1 MTIEAKID
9 YLQVSAYIAESDLS
23 SRKIEKIAPTK
34 FYKRGYQ
41 DANGTRYFYGNPNS
55 NKTLVVMAGK
65 ALDNIRNEGY
75 SEKDLLSSLLARNGK
90 FTRCDLA
97 ITQYDEPEIYGL
109 EVFQDWYKKGL
120 VESPLAARGG
130 KLVSSL
136 NLEGETYPE
145 TFYIGDLKKRG
156 KKGLFRAYDK
166 GAQIDIGRFLMI
178 RWELEERGENSHQS
192 VKRIAAGDS
201 VASVFRSRFDVNSE
215 GFQAVLS
222 AEKASI
228 ERGLGKEKD
237 DMLSEDEKRWKWLI
251 EQVAPTL
258 RNAIHKE
265 GELAGLSD
273 NVSRFIIASGLR
285 AEMMHAAERL
295 ARMKR
300 LGDN

>member
-9 YLQVSAYIAESDLS
+9 YLQASADIAESDLS

-55 NKTLVVMAGK
+55 KKAFVVMAGK
-65 ALDNIRNEGY
+65 ALDNIRNEGF
-75 SEKDLLSSLLARNGK
+75 SEKDLLSSLLDRNGK

-97 ITQYDEPEIYGL
+97 ITQYDEPKICGL
-109 EVFQDWYKKGL
+109 EDFQAWFKQGL
-120 VESPLAARGG
+120 IDSPLVARGG

-136 NLEGETYPE
+136 DLEGETYPE

-201 VASVFRSRFDVNSE
+201 VASVFRSRFDVRSDD
-215 GFQAVLS
+215 FQAVLN

-237 DMLSEDEKRWKWLI
+237 DMLTEEERRWRWLI
-251 EQVAPTL
+251 EQVAPSL
-258 RNAIHKE
+258 KKAIDME
-265 GELAGLSD
+265 GELAGLSE
-273 NVSRFIIASGLR
+273 NVARFIIASGLR
-285 AEMMHAAERL
+285 PEMMNAAERL

>member
-9 YLQVSAYIAESDLS
+9 YLQASAEISEAEFSA
-23 SRKIEKIAPTK
+23 RNITKIPPTK
-34 FYKRGYQ
+34 FYKRGYK
-41 DANGTRYFYGNPNS
+41 DAQGTRYFFGNPNS
-55 NKTLVVMAGK
+55 KKALVVMAGQ
-65 ALDNIRNEGY
+65 ALDNIRNAGF
-75 SEKDLLSSLLARNGK
+75 SEKDLLSSLLERKGK

-97 ITQYDEPEIYGL
+97 ITQYDEPKIYGL
-109 EVFQDWYKKGL
+109 EDFQTWYKEGL
-120 VESPLAARGG
+120 VESPLAQRGG

-145 TFYIGDLKKRG
+145 TFYIGDLQKRG

-166 GAQIDIGRFLMI
+166 GAQIDIGRFLMV
-178 RWELEERGENSHQS
+178 RWELEERGENSHAS
-192 VKRIAAGDS
+192 VKRIVEGAS
-201 VASVFRSRFDVNSE
+201 VASVFRSRFDVKSE
-215 GFQAVLS
+215 GFQAVLN

-228 ERGLGKEKD
+228 ERGLGKSKED
-237 DMLSEDEKRWKWLI
+237 EMSEDDKRWKWLI

-285 AEMMHAAERL
+285 AEMMAAAERL